1 VNVFFRGG
9 PPSSGGRMSKYVTL
23 GFLGFEGSAGE
34 GEREGDFRRSRDRER
49 RLRSRSR
56 SSLRSLSRLSLSSRL
71 LLSSLRSRLREDI
84 NGASQHST
92 CDRCAADCDKL
103 RWQLTCSG
111 PHICRPLCAT
121 ACTHMLT

>member
-1 VNVFFRGG
+1 MNVFFRGG

-56 SSLRSLSRLSLSSRL
+56 SSLRSLSRLSSRL
-71 LLSSLRSRLREDI
+71 GPSSLRSRLGDDKS
-84 NGASQHST
+84 GTGQHRT
-92 CDRCAADCDKL
+92 CDTCAADSIKL
-103 RWQLTCSG
+103 SW
-111 PHICRPLCAT
+111 
-121 ACTHMLT
+121 